1 MAIHPFQGSLDNLVS
16 YLSDAQNI
24 LESIHLKN
32 TDLAAQRV
40 NQGSKTGAGA
50 PPAHQRSLNRAVVV
64 AAVGA
69 TEAFFEDLALS
80 AHRAEPNLAP
90 PNGSW
95 YQIDGT
101 KGMIQ
106 TPSPYNLAK
115 MLWTLYRYDPQPDWD
130 IVVKTSPSESNN
142 GIGSTWR
149 VGQTNYQ
156 AQQAVDF
163 FTAMVKVRHGFAH
176 QDNAQAPQH
185 QAGIVNVTPKDK
197 IVIQSHHAANS
208 ISSVLQMAIQSTMGL
223 GKALGM
229 TGNFRWKKSMTD
241 AGWDAILA
249 GTPVAA
255 TISASS
261 NWTHHPWLAP

>member
-1 MAIHPFQGSLDNLVS
+1 MAIHAFQGSLDNLVS

-80 AHRAEPNLAP
+80 ALKADPTLAP
-90 PNGSW
+90 PSNNW
-95 YQIDGT
+95 YQIDGRY
-101 KGMIQ
+101 GMIQ

-115 MLWTLYRYDPQPDWD
+115 MLWTLYRYDPQPDWN
-130 IVVKTSPSESNN
+130 IVVTTSSKESNN
-142 GIGSTWR
+142 GTGNTWR

-176 QDNAQAPQH
+176 QDTAQLPLH
-185 QAGIVNVTPKDK
+185 QAGIVNVTPKGK
-197 IVIQSHHAANS
+197 IAIQSHHAENS
-208 ISSVLQMAIQSTMGL
+208 ISSVLQIAIQSTIGL
-223 GKALGM
+223 GKTLGM
-229 TGNFRWKKSMTD
+229 TGNFRWKKSMTK
-241 AGWDAILA
+241 AGWGEILA

-255 TISASS
+255 TISASN